1 MVNNNLWSSSKQD
14 KVQSPLVLYGSYI
27 LRNEKKEEIK
37 IYGILKVQQIYAKKK
52 FGVFILNSVDI
63 LNQIT
68 KNDFI
73 TVQEDIKSEIE
84 YRGSCQIKRQY
95 LRHTDTKSIFVA
107 YLTFE
112 IQLSDLILSGNP
124 RPMAVFVLWDC
135 LASQLAFLSPIYY
148 ILAGHFISLHS

>member
-1 MVNNNLWSSSKQD
+1 MEISRYSKSMQ
-14 KVQSPLVLYGSYI
+14 
-27 LRNEKKEEIK
+27 
-37 IYGILKVQQIYAKKK
+37 KKK

-68 KNDFI
+68 KNDLI

-84 YRGSCQIKRQY
+84 HRGSCQIKRQY
-95 LRHTDTKSIFVA
+95 MRHTDTKSIFVA